1 MGNAVLIPCPTSGF
15 LDMIVTLPSASTRIK
30 AVGTNFAFGEVGAGG
45 MDFGSPSAKTFV
57 MGSAYNA
64 SKNPPPPMALA
75 RRKDLRPIKLEFPGA
90 GCFNFNVVAI
100 IFPYSFPARLW
111 ALCAGMFDWFCAIT
125 AAR

>member
-1 MGNAVLIPCPTSGF
+1 MGNAVFIPCPTSGF

-30 AVGTNFAFGEVGAGG
+30 AVGTNFALGEVGAGG
-45 MDFGSPSAKTFV
+45 IDFGSPSAKTFV

-64 SKNPPPPMALA
+64 SKNPPPPMALT
-75 RRKDLRPIKLEFPGA
+75 RRNDLRPIKLEVLGV
-90 GCFNFNVVAI
+90 GCFNVVAI

-111 ALCAGMFDWFCAIT
+111 ALCVGMFDWFWAIT